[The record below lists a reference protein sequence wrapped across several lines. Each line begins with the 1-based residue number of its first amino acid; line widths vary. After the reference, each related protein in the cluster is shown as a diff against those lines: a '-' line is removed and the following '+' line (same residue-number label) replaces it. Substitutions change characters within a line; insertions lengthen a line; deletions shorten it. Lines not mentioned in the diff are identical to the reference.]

1 MPWHKNYDE
10 TEVVENAMK
19 AFWNR
24 GYEATS
30 IDDLVEATGIN
41 RGSMY
46 HAFSGK
52 RALFLRALRHYDQIY
67 RAAHLGRIEA
77 EYKPR
82 DAIVAVFEAAAR
94 RPNQDTPPGC
104 MLVNTA
110 LELSP
115 HDPEIRR
122 FIDRSMR
129 AVERFFFAR
138 IEAAKQEGSIGEA
151 LDSRTTARTLLGL
164 LLGLRVLV
172 RANAPRSTTDTVA
185 SQAVGILT

>member
-46 HAFSGK
+46 HAFSDK
-52 RALFLRALRHYDQIY
+52 RALFLRALAHYDQIY
-67 RAAHLGRIEA
+67 RAAHLDRIA
-77 EYKPR
+77 SEYKPR
-82 DAIVAVFEAAAR
+82 DAIVAVFEAAVR
-94 RPNQDTPPGC
+94 RPNQNTPPGC

-115 HDPEIRR
+115 HDPEICR
-122 FIDRSMR
+122 FIDRSLR
-129 AVERFFFAR
+129 AVEQFFCSR
-138 IEAAKQEGSIGEA
+138 IEEAKQDGSIGEA
-151 LDSRTTARTLLGL
+151 LDSCATARMLLGL
-164 LLGLRVLV
+164 LVGLRVLV
-172 RANAPRSTTDTVA
+172 RSKAPRSTIDAVA
-185 SQAVGILT
+185 SQAGGMLT